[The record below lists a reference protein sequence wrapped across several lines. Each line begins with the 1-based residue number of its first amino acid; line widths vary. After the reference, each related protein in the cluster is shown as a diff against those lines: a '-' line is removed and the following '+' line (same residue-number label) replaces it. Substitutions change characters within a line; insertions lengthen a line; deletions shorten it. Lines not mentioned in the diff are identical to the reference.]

1 MIFFGKRELTPV
13 ERFEIALKDRQA
25 AREKLTERLGGAEA
39 VLGDKRAAAET
50 LAITGASDAKLDR
63 AEVDMRAAED
73 RVETLRA
80 ALAQL
85 DEQIATTER
94 ELADA
99 KAQRAREVAA
109 VELETLAAAI
119 EQATPNYDAAAM
131 ALIDAIVKSTV
142 SMSETTSFVMNVD
155 AVRRE
160 VLSAAHFICAE
171 LRVTA
176 ARTRAGNANAASA
189 SSQPEPPPPP
199 EIERETVYSLDPLL
213 WRENGKVRRVR
224 AFAQV
229 GLPKR
234 LLAVAL
240 RHQHVDYLRAQRVQ
254 SLMQVYGSGQSHIA
268 PPMDDSRLIDLDD
281 LVAQDKSAKVN
292 AA

>member
-1 MIFFGKRELTPV
+1 MIFFSKRELTPV

-73 RVETLRA
+73 RVGTLRA
-80 ALAQL
+80 ALAQV
-85 DEQIATTER
+85 DEKIATTER

-99 KAQRAREVAA
+99 KAQRAREAAA

>member
-1 MIFFGKRELTPV
+1 MIFFSKRELTPV

-73 RVETLRA
+73 RVGTLRA
-80 ALAQL
+80 ALAQV
-85 DEQIATTER
+85 DEKIATTER

-99 KAQRAREVAA
+99 KAQRAREAAA

-189 SSQPEPPPPP
+189 SSQPESPPPP

>member
-1 MIFFGKRELTPV
+1 MIFFSKRELTPV

-25 AREKLTERLGGAEA
+25 AREKLKERLAGAEA

-50 LAITGASDAKLDR
+50 LAITDASDAKLDR

-73 RVETLRA
+73 RVDTLRA

-94 ELADA
+94 ELAGA
-99 KAQRAREVAA
+99 KAQRAREMAA
-109 VELETLAAAI
+109 VELETLAGAI
-119 EQATPNYDAAAM
+119 EQANPNYDAAAT

-142 SMSETTSFVMNVD
+142 SMPETTSFVTNVD

-160 VLSAAHFICAE
+160 VLSAAQFICAE

-176 ARTRAGNANAASA
+176 ARTRAGNSNAASA

-213 WRENGKVRRVR
+213 WRENGKVCRVR

-229 GLPKR
+229 GLPKT
-234 LLAVAL
+234 LLPVAL

-268 PPMDDSRLIDLDD
+268 PAVDDSRLVDLDD
-281 LVAQDKSAKVN
+281 LVAQEKTAKVN

>member
-1 MIFFGKRELTPV
+1 MIFFSKRELTPV

-73 RVETLRA
+73 RVGTLRA
-80 ALAQL
+80 ALAQV
-85 DEQIATTER
+85 DEKIATTER

-119 EQATPNYDAAAM
+119 EQATPNYDTAAT

-176 ARTRAGNANAASA
+176 ARTRAGNSNAASA
-189 SSQPEPPPPP
+189 SSQPEPLPPP

-268 PPMDDSRLIDLDD
+268 PPVDDSRLIDLDD

>member
-73 RVETLRA
+73 RVGTLRA
-80 ALAQL
+80 ALAQV
-85 DEQIATTER
+85 DEKIATTER

-99 KAQRAREVAA
+99 KAQRAREAAA

-281 LVAQDKSAKVN
+281 LVAQDKSAKVD

>member
-1 MIFFGKRELTPV
+1 MIFFSKRELTPV
-13 ERFEIALKDRQA
+13 ERFAIALKDKQA
-25 AREKLTERLGGAEA
+25 AHKKLKERLGGAEA

-63 AEVDMRAAED
+63 VEVDMRAAED

-99 KAQRAREVAA
+99 KAQHAREVAA

-119 EQATPNYDAAAM
+119 EQATPNYDAAAT
-131 ALIDAIVKSTV
+131 ALTDAIVKSTV
-142 SMSETTSFVMNVD
+142 SMLETASFVTNVD

-171 LRVTA
+171 LRATA
-176 ARTRAGNANAASA
+176 ARTRAGNSNVVSA

-213 WRENGKVRRVR
+213 WRENGKVCRVR

-229 GLPKR
+229 ELPKR
-234 LLAVAL
+234 LLPVAL

-254 SLMQVYGSGQSHIA
+254 SLMQVYGGGQSHIA
-268 PPMDDSRLIDLDD
+268 PPVDDSRLIDLDD
-281 LVAQDKSAKVN
+281 LVTQDKSAKVN

>member
-73 RVETLRA
+73 RVGTLRA
-80 ALAQL
+80 ALAQV
-85 DEQIATTER
+85 DEKIATTER

-99 KAQRAREVAA
+99 KAQRAREAAA

-119 EQATPNYDAAAM
+119 EQATPNYDAAAT
-131 ALIDAIVKSTV
+131 ALTDAIVKSTV

>member
-1 MIFFGKRELTPV
+1 MIFFSKRELTPV

-99 KAQRAREVAA
+99 KAQRAREAAA

>member
-73 RVETLRA
+73 RVGTLRA
-80 ALAQL
+80 ALAQV
-85 DEQIATTER
+85 DEKIATTER

-99 KAQRAREVAA
+99 KAQRAREAAA

-254 SLMQVYGSGQSHIA
+254 SLMQVYGGGQSHIA
-268 PPMDDSRLIDLDD
+268 PPVDDSRLIDLDD

>member
-73 RVETLRA
+73 RVGTLRA
-80 ALAQL
+80 ALAQV
-85 DEQIATTER
+85 DEKIATTER

-99 KAQRAREVAA
+99 KAQHAREVAA

>member
-73 RVETLRA
+73 RVGTLRA
-80 ALAQL
+80 ALAQV
-85 DEQIATTER
+85 DEKIATTER

-99 KAQRAREVAA
+99 KAQRAREAAA